1 MLKNALVKMVLFVIQ
16 SLENVTAPQDLEVHC
31 VIRDVHQVVT
41 EMSAK
46 ANANVRMQVV
56 VIHKLVIVCV
66 LLDGREWCV
75 EKNVSLENGELT
87 AVSHVIVSMKV
98 IAIILLANVNVCLD
112 IMVKNAKISV
122 RKECMDQIV

>member
-1 MLKNALVKMVLFVIQ
+1 MLEQANTALSPIFYVLKPIIQ
-16 SLENVTAPQDLEVHC
+16 IPNIG

-66 LLDGREWCV
+66 PLDGRYV
-75 EKNVSLENGELT
+75 TFKHLFY
-87 AVSHVIVSMKV
+87 
-98 IAIILLANVNVCLD
+98 D
-112 IMVKNAKISV
+112 
-122 RKECMDQIV
+122 